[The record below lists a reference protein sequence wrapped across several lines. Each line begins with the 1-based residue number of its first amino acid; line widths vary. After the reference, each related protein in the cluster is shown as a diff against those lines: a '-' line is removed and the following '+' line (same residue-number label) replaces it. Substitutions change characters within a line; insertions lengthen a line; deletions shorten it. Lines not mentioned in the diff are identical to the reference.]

1 MAPRGRPRAVAVGA
15 EVAFPEPMHRTFPSC
30 VLVAGLALGL
40 ACASERAAKPAP
52 GARPGARSAVVTAS
66 AYTSHPEQTQGDPF
80 LTASGRR
87 LEPGM
92 RALAVSEDLFEA
104 GLAFGTRVRIE
115 GVEGEW
121 IVIDRMPSGR
131 RRAIDLWF
139 GRDEEAARSFGRKRV
154 RIDWHDGNGK
164 QRASGG

>member
-1 MAPRGRPRAVAVGA
+1 
-15 EVAFPEPMHRTFPSC
+15 MHRRFPPC
-30 VLVAGLALGL
+30 VLVAGLALAL
-40 ACASERAAKPAP
+40 ACAPERAPKPA
-52 GARPGARSAVVTAS
+52 PGARSAVVTAS

-80 LTASGRR
+80 VTASGRR

-92 RALAVSEDLFEA
+92 RALAVSEDLLEA

-121 IVIDRMPSGR
+121 VVLDRMPSGR

-139 GRDEEAARSFGRKRV
+139 GRDEDAALRFGRKRV
-154 RIDWHDGNGK
+154 RIDWQDGSDGK
-164 QRASGG
+164 QRAGGG

>member
-1 MAPRGRPRAVAVGA
+1 MRRA
-15 EVAFPEPMHRTFPSC
+15 FPSC

-40 ACASERAAKPAP
+40 ACAPEREPKPA
-52 GARPGARSAVVTAS
+52 PGARSAVVTAS

-80 LTASGRR
+80 VTASGRR

-121 IVIDRMPSGR
+121 IVLDRMPSGR
-131 RRAIDLWF
+131 RRAIDLWL
-139 GRDEEAARSFGRKRV
+139 GRDEEAARRFGRKRV
-154 RIDWHDGNGK
+154 RIDWQDGNGK